1 MDLNL
6 TYSPLYLLL
15 IFPLAALLAWWMY
28 RGTSE
33 MMPRLPRILLGIFRF
48 IVLSVLGILLLEPLL
63 SSQKVIVFPP
73 IVALVQ
79 DNSESLLIQKD
90 SAFIK
95 QDLKEALKQFETDF
109 QAEDYALDMFS
120 FDKTIKADLNPD
132 SLTFD
137 QTGTNISLALE
148 EVEDLYQNQN
158 LGAIVLVSDGIST
171 EGRNPLFTVGGMKQP
186 VYTVLVGDT
195 TPQRDLLIKNA
206 LYNEI
211 AYMGNELP
219 IKVKIRSA
227 GFNQANVNVSLS
239 GHGKKLGQ
247 ESIRLSN
254 NNPEQEVTFTFKPE
268 EVGLQQY
275 VINISRKDGEIT
287 YRNNSRRLY
296 INVLET
302 QVKIALFA
310 GSPHPDVGALQQAF
324 ERENSYELTKFVLRS
339 PGDFYVN
346 PADYPLE
353 DFDLFILHNFPQSS
367 RDDAIVKKLV
377 EQVREAKKPMMH
389 IVGTF
394 TDLRVLSPFYE
405 FMAITPREF
414 SNRSEEII
422 PNFLPAYE
430 QHSTFTFQRS
440 WLQWANASPP
450 VFRNRSNWQAKK
462 NADVFA
468 SAKIKNVQLD
478 YPVFALQN
486 QLGRKNMVFI
496 GENIWRMRAHSYV
509 ETEEFENFD
518 GWLFNLIKW
527 LIVNDD
533 KRRFKVQPSK
543 KIFTGSEPV
552 IFRGQAYDDSYNSIS
567 GVDIKLKITNPA
579 GQVNDYFL
587 NESANGQYFLE
598 LYKLEEG
605 TYRYEAE
612 GRKDNVR
619 IGQDRGQFSIGRSN
633 VEHFRLEAD
642 QDLMKQ
648 VALRTGGEFLY
659 ARDMASLS
667 QKLKDL
673 PGMKPVRDYKTERT
687 GFNEF
692 MWPMILLLL
701 LLSVEWVVRKLYS
714 LL

>member
-1 MDLNL
+1 
-6 TYSPLYLLL
+6 
-15 IFPLAALLAWWMY
+15 
-28 RGTSE
+28 
-33 MMPRLPRILLGIFRF
+33 
-48 IVLSVLGILLLEPLL
+48 
-63 SSQKVIVFPP
+63 
-73 IVALVQ
+73 
-79 DNSESLLIQKD
+79 
-90 SAFIK
+90 
-95 QDLKEALKQFETDF
+95 
-109 QAEDYALDMFS
+109 
-120 FDKTIKADLNPD
+120 
-132 SLTFD
+132 
-137 QTGTNISLALE
+137 
-148 EVEDLYQNQN
+148 
-158 LGAIVLVSDGIST
+158 
-171 EGRNPLFTVGGMKQP
+171 
-186 VYTVLVGDT
+186 
-195 TPQRDLLIKNA
+195 
-206 LYNEI
+206 
-211 AYMGNELP
+211 
-219 IKVKIRSA
+219 
-227 GFNQANVNVSLS
+227 
-239 GHGKKLGQ
+239 
-247 ESIRLSN
+247 
-254 NNPEQEVTFTFKPE
+254 
-268 EVGLQQY
+268 
-275 VINISRKDGEIT
+275 
-287 YRNNSRRLY
+287 
-296 INVLET
+296 
-302 QVKIALFA
+302 
-310 GSPHPDVGALQQAF
+310 
-324 ERENSYELTKFVLRS
+324 
-339 PGDFYVN
+339 
-346 PADYPLE
+346 
-353 DFDLFILHNFPQSS
+353 
-367 RDDAIVKKLV
+367 
-377 EQVREAKKPMMH
+377 
-389 IVGTF
+389 
-394 TDLRVLSPFYE
+394 
-405 FMAITPREF
+405 
-414 SNRSEEII
+414 
-422 PNFLPAYE
+422 
-430 QHSTFTFQRS
+430 
-440 WLQWANASPP
+440 
-450 VFRNRSNWQAKK
+450 
-462 NADVFA
+462 
-468 SAKIKNVQLD
+468 
-478 YPVFALQN
+478 
-486 QLGRKNMVFI
+486 MVFV